1 MLQTFIAIAGIV
13 MLLAGAMLALA
24 AIAWVSLVSVRHLPL
39 VGRRG
44 KHK

>member
-1 MLQTFIAIAGIV
+1 MLQTFIAIAGII

-24 AIAWVSLVSVRHLPL
+24 AIVWVSLVSVRHLPL

-44 KHK
+44 KPE